1 MLLILLF
8 ILCSLTSLIINA
20 TNGIYL
26 HQNACVNFFV
36 LFIIFFANV

>member
-8 ILCSLTSLIINA
+8 IVCSLTCLIINA

-26 HQNACVNFFV
+26 HQNACVNSFF
-36 LFIIFFANV
+36 LFIIFFADV